1 MGNGSGHSQAGI
13 RISWIDLGRA
23 QERDAF
29 DGAFE
34 AQSSGSWH
42 GVTVLDGWANPHER
56 TEGYFPSHVIAVNR
70 GCAVPFE
77 ATLPGRLR
85 YSGAVRP
92 GHVNVWP
99 AGMPHAIR
107 WLRQGSWCVIQVDPG
122 MVADIAEAL
131 EFGGSLD
138 LRPSLGALDPVAAH
152 LATAIG
158 LASSEGGQGG
168 RLLRESLGSALVG
181 HILQTY
187 VGSGASPACTAPFMR
202 GAPLGSSSLR
212 RVVEYIETHLEAE
225 LSLSELAGVV
235 GMNVFR
241 FVRAFKAA
249 TGQPPHRYLM
259 QTRVDRAKALLRASN
274 LSVSDVALR
283 TGFPNPSHFAVTFRR
298 IVGSSPRAWRCMAH

>member
-1 MGNGSGHSQAGI
+1 MRNGSGSGQADV
-13 RISWIDLGRA
+13 RISWVDLGQG

-34 AQSSGSWH
+34 AQVSGSWH
-42 GVTVLDGWANPHER
+42 GLSVLDGWADPLER
-56 TEGYFPSHVIAVNR
+56 TEGHFSSHVLAVNR

-77 ATLPGRLR
+77 ATLPGRPR

-107 WLRQGSWCVIQVDPG
+107 WLRHGSWCVIQVDPA
-122 MVADIAEAL
+122 MVAEIAGAL

-138 LRPSLGALDPVAAH
+138 LRPCLGAMDPVAAH
-152 LATAIG
+152 LATVIG
-158 LASSEGGQGG
+158 LAASEEGQGG
-168 RLLRESLGSALVG
+168 RLVRESLGSALVG
-181 HILQTY
+181 HLLQTY
-187 VGSGASPACTAPFMR
+187 AGSGAPPACTAPSTQ
-202 GAPLGSSSLR
+202 GARLGSSSLR
-212 RVVEYIETHLEAE
+212 RVVEYIEAHLEAD
-225 LSLSELAGVV
+225 LSLSELAGLV

-249 TGQPPHRYLM
+249 TGHPPHRYLM
-259 QTRVDRAKALLRASN
+259 QTRVDRAKVLLRASD

-298 IVGSSPRAWRCMAH
+298 IVGRSPRAWRGMVH